1 MPHPA
6 AWRPWYSSGPEDGRA
21 PAATALV
28 LAVADLAGL
37 LRDGAP
43 DPAPPQVS
51 AREPHALPASTR
63 PGRVRRCPPP
73 VRETRMR
80 SSTARNCGESP
91 RCPAVITIDSG
102 CAAARR
108 PGAPCWPARRG
119 TGPGR
124 DRPARHR
131 RRRAARPAD
140 PPFPGAG
147 RRLVRPRNR
156 GIHAHIPGDQ
166 PSHIRPARQ
175 PRSRSAARRH
185 PAAIGRTAHTPTAT
199 DRTSPGHPATAH
211 RCGPATGSLDQLL
224 FRPPHRPARLLP
236 PAAAAPAPP
245 TATGQVSTAAHRYG
259 RHQVPVKMVFLIDD
273 SSPTG
278 DLTASSA

>member
-6 AWRPWYSSGPEDGRA
+6 AWRPWYSSGPEGGRP

-37 LRDGAP
+37 LRDSAP

-51 AREPHALPASTR
+51 AREPQALPASTR

-175 PRSRSAARRH
+175 RGHDPPPGAIPLPSAEQPIHRLPRTVPARDIPPRRTGADPPPDPSISCCFAHLTGRPGFFPRQQRLQHHPLPPVRSAR
-185 PAAIGRTAHTPTAT
+185 PLTGTAGT
-199 DRTSPGHPATAH
+199 RSP
-211 RCGPATGSLDQLL
+211 
-224 FRPPHRPARLLP
+224 
-236 PAAAAPAPP
+236 
-245 TATGQVSTAAHRYG
+245 
-259 RHQVPVKMVFLIDD
+259 
-273 SSPTG
+273 
-278 DLTASSA
+278 